1 MASWPWR
8 YIERRGLLHR
18 DPSGPALT
26 PPRHPHQHSTF
37 MVVRPKARHNHP
49 MTVTGFVTA
58 DGLTLEHGRFDV
70 RLDKLR
76 TVHEATLS
84 VALER

>member
-1 MASWPWR
+1 
-8 YIERRGLLHR
+8 
-18 DPSGPALT
+18 
-26 PPRHPHQHSTF
+26 

-58 DGLTLEHGRFDV
+58 DGRTLEHGQLGVPYTSISTTGGDALHVGDLFDV
-70 RLDKLR
+70 QLDELR
-76 TVHEATLS
+76 TVHEATLP

>member
-1 MASWPWR
+1 
-8 YIERRGLLHR
+8 
-18 DPSGPALT
+18 
-26 PPRHPHQHSTF
+26 

-58 DGLTLEHGRFDV
+58 DGRTLEHGRFDV